1 MEYPA
6 VEPVS
11 DAEAL
16 NYLRAAAADTDLIH
30 GLIVAAREQCEV
42 FTGRVLARRKFAQAL
57 DSFPYFTDTIQSQLA
72 MPPSYYSLPRY
83 STTLWNYSQ
92 MIKLAYAPL
101 IEVFDIRYIDQH
113 GVTQKLNPG
122 TDFVGIPA
130 WVQTYRVCRLSMPH
144 QAVSLQFHESEA
156 LPVLKKM
163 LSQIVAVEGPV
174 HKDVAATRLARAW
187 ELERVGERMMS
198 AVQATWRSLSRENVL
213 RIQGHFLWPTLESFE
228 VKVRRP
234 DPDDEYSYRSIG
246 EIPPEEIAVAMKNVV
261 RDSLSIERDTLLSH
275 VARILGF
282 DRTGNHIQRALEAVF
297 AELADRGE
305 IILLGDRISLRG

>member
-1 MEYPA
+1 LKTA
-6 VEPVS
+6 
-11 DAEAL
+11 
-16 NYLRAAAADTDLIH
+16 
-30 GLIVAAREQCEV
+30 
-42 FTGRVLARRKFAQAL
+42 
-57 DSFPYFTDTIQSQLA
+57 
-72 MPPSYYSLPRY
+72 
-83 STTLWNYSQ
+83 
-92 MIKLAYAPL
+92 
-101 IEVFDIRYIDQH
+101 IEVALKAGKARPVTNLSTESNRPHLSEPPLVTEKDIPQIEA
-113 GVTQKLNPG
+113 KL
-122 TDFVGIPA
+122 VIPT

-144 QAVSLQFHESEA
+144 QAVSLQFHDSEA

-187 ELERVGERMMS
+187 ELERVGDRMMS
-198 AVQATWRSLSRENVL
+198 AVQATWRALSRENVL

-234 DPDDEYSYRSIG
+234 DPDDDCSHRSIG

-261 RDSLSIERDTLLSH
+261 RDSLSIERETLLSH

-297 AELADRGE
+297 AELADCGE
-305 IILLGDRISLRG
+305 IILLGDRVSLRG